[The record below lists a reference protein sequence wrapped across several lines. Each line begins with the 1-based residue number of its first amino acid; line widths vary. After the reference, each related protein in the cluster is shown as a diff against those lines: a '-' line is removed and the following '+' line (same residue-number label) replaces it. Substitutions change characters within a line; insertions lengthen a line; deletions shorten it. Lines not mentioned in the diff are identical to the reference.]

1 MTASLNEPFA
11 GWIDNF
17 NGPTGLLSAMAK
29 GLFRTIVCEENCIA
43 DVVPVDIVINL
54 MITAAWRT
62 ATHKTNDNL
71 LIYNCCTGQRHP
83 ITWGKFVNY
92 AIAHVRKHPLGKYL
106 CDINPLAVNRFVIK
120 SFHFYSVY
128 SFRGLCLVSWWS
140 FTS

>member
-1 MTASLNEPFA
+1 MYVFIVTASLNEPFA

-29 GLFRTIVCEENCIA
+29 GLFRTIVCEKKCIA

-62 ATHKTNDNL
+62 ASHKTNDNL

-92 AIAHVRKHPLGKYL
+92 AIEHVRKHPLGKDSYL
-106 CDINPLAVNRFVIK
+106 FYV
-120 SFHFYSVY
+120 SF
-128 SFRGLCLVSWWS
+128 LLLM
-140 FTS
+140 